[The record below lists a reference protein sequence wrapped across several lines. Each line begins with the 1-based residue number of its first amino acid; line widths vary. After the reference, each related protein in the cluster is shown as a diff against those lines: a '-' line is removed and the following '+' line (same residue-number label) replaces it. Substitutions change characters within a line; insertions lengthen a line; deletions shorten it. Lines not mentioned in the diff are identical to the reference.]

1 MNIAEMNLE
10 EIQARKAEI
19 VARREAITAE
29 LETAESD
36 VLDTLEAEADALN
49 EEERALNERETA
61 INEAAEAR
69 AKQIAD
75 VLANGKVIK
84 TMEER
89 KTMTEMEIRSSREYI
104 EAFATYVRTGKD
116 EEVRSLLSD
125 NTTNGVIPVPTFVGE
140 IVAER
145 LKASK
150 ILARTRKMYAQGNV
164 KVGFEYG
171 APAATVHEEGA
182 AEQDEEA
189 LLLGIVTAASETL
202 KKWVA
207 ISDEALD
214 TMNGEAYLRYLY
226 DEVARGIIKARE
238 NAVVAAIL
246 AAPQTATKTTP
257 SVPKTGEASGNIAD
271 FVNARA
277 LLSSAAEDLVIICT
291 PAQYAQYRAL
301 QFGASY
307 AVDPFDGLEVLFNDT
322 VTAPIIGDLYGVL
335 ENMPK
340 GEEPQIKYD
349 DLTRKKEDLVEILG
363 RLPVATAVVGDKW
376 FAKVS
381 A

>member
-1 MNIAEMNLE
+1 MNIEEMKLDD
-10 EIQARKAEI
+10 IQTRKAEI
-19 VARREAITAE
+19 IARRDAMTAE
-29 LETAESD
+29 LEAAED
-36 VLDTLEAEADALN
+36 AALDALKEEAQQLN
-49 EEERALNERETA
+49 EEERQLNEREAA
-61 INEAAEAR
+61 IMKAAEER
-69 AKQIAD
+69 QKELDD
-75 VLANGKVIK
+75 VLKNGV
-84 TMEER
+84 ESR
-89 KTMTEMEIRSSREYI
+89 KMRKENEKMEIRDSKEYI
-104 EAFATYVRTGKD
+104 EAYAKYIRTGKD
-116 EEVRSLLSD
+116 TECRELLTE
-125 NTTNGVIPVPTFVGE
+125 NVNGVIPAPTFVGE

-150 ILARTRKMYAQGNV
+150 ILSRVRKMYAAGNV

-171 APAATVHEEGA
+171 APAAEVHTEGDDPI
-182 AEQDEEA
+182 DEEA
-189 LLLGIVTAASETL
+189 LLLGYVTLTPETL

-214 TMNGEAYLRYLY
+214 SMSGEAYLRYIY

-257 SVPKTGEASGNIAD
+257 SVPKTGAAAGAITD

-291 PAQYAQYRAL
+291 PAQYAQYRGY
-301 QFGASY
+301 QMGAAY

-322 VTAPIIGDLYGVL
+322 VTAPIIGDLYGAL
-335 ENMPK
+335 ENLPK

-363 RLPVATAVVGDKW
+363 RLPVATGVVGDKW